1 MKKYTTTLLLAIIGY
16 GCFAQNNSL
25 LVRHDTTL
33 LLANEG
39 EWILRSL
46 VKNDPS
52 LTLQIGKSV
61 PQIILEA
68 IEKGGLTAIDPQ
80 TNQPIPGKEIY
91 TWKMPVDS
99 VSQEDSVGNLTKYVA
114 LKQQLNPAAITQI
127 RIFQDWYMDVST
139 GKFQGIIKW
148 IELLEEVSTSMG
160 VLIGFKSF
168 CRIYY

>member
-16 GCFAQNNSL
+16 GCFGQNNSL

-52 LTLQIGKSV
+52 LTVQTGKSV

-80 TNQPIPGKEIY
+80 TNQPIPGKEIF
-91 TWKMPVDS
+91 TWNMPVDS
-99 VSQEDSVGNLTKYVA
+99 VMQADSPGKITKYVA
-114 LKQQLNPAAITQI
+114 RKHQLNPSAIAQI

-139 GKFQGIIKW
+139 GRFQSVIKW
-148 IELLEEVSTSMG
+148 IELVQEVSTSTG
-160 VLIGFKSF
+160 VFIGYKPF
-168 CRIYY
+168 CRIY